1 MKTFMHRMTGDKLWI
16 ITFVIITVFAAI
28 VAFA

>member
-1 MKTFMHRMTGDKLWI
+1 MKTLIHRMASEKLWI
-16 ITFVIITVFAAI
+16 ITFVIITIFAAI